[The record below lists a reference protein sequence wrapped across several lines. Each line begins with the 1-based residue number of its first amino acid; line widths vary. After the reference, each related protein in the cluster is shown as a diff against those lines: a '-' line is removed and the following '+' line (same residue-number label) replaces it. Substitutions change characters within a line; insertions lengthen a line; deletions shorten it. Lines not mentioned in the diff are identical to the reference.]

1 MQKDKLHTESAFP
14 PPAVRAEKSFFKDA
28 LRALTTRT
36 RGAFFVDLL
45 VLVFSFLLSRT
56 HALFGVY
63 PFALALVCALRAHTL
78 AAFFGAVAGALTM
91 ESTALLY
98 VLLYALALLLRLF
111 LSALLPRFFESRGLF
126 DEHPLYRV
134 LEASLVGA
142 AMAAYELA
150 LFGIYDYTVLFALGA
165 VLLPPLLTLLY
176 AAFVETDITLS
187 ALVGREKYRKDDI
200 SRTGANALFLQLGGL
215 ALAASLVLSLRPF
228 SLFGLSVARFAIAS
242 VTLFISRRFGG
253 VRGSCAGLILGLT
266 EELSLAPAYGL
277 LGLLSGLYG
286 ALGVPLSLLCSV
298 LAAGGYA
305 VYTGG
310 LSGFLSLVPE
320 LAVSALIT
328 FPFLRAVK
336 TVSADF
342 FAIREKNGEE
352 KLPTVD
358 TGDFAAAYREIST
371 LLSASAESEREE
383 APEALCKRVMGNAC
397 RRCAFGG
404 ACAESEA
411 VLDALKTGN
420 GEGILCAS
428 LEKMRGALASARAAL
443 YEKKRQSDA
452 LSLEYSLHARLSEEK
467 KEKSLLCVR
476 EDKEASERVFKAL
489 GELGIPVRAV
499 CVLGKRR
506 RRVSVTVKEKA
517 KVDKDAIAALASRT
531 LFESL
536 VFVSEEKRSGERV
549 LYFAGEQRYTVSLAT
564 ASRGKSADEPSGD
577 RTASFSGED
586 GMAYAV
592 LSDGMGSG
600 ASAADAAALSVGAL
614 SSLISAGAKEETALS
629 LVGSL
634 LCASEA
640 ERTVA
645 LDLLSV
651 DLYSGKVAFYKS
663 GGAASFMKR
672 EHSLYRIRARTIPMG
687 ALYKAETEKIELE
700 ASEGDLLILLSD
712 GVMGE
717 KDDGG
722 WLKNLLLSSP
732 SDDLALLCARILDA
746 AERESAGGDDRTV
759 LLLRLDAPV
768 SARRGA

>member
-1 MQKDKLHTESAFP
+1 MQKDKLHTEGVFP
-14 PPAVRAEKSFFKDA
+14 PPAVREEKSFLKDA

-36 RGAFFVDLL
+36 RGAFFVDAL
-45 VLVFSFLLSRT
+45 VLVFSFLLART

-63 PFALALVCALRAHTL
+63 PFALALVCALRAHTV
-78 AAFFGAVAGALTM
+78 AAFLGAVAGAVTM
-91 ESTALLY
+91 ESAAPLYILLY
-98 VLLYALALLLRLF
+98 IIALLLRLL
-111 LSALLPRFFESRGLF
+111 LSAVLSRFFESRGLF

-134 LEASLVGA
+134 LEASLIGA

-165 VLLPPLLTLLY
+165 VLLPPLITLLY
-176 AAFVETDITLS
+176 AAFVETDMTLS
-187 ALVGREKYRKDDI
+187 ALVGREKYQKDDA

-215 ALAASLVLSLRPF
+215 ALAVSLVLSLRPF
-228 SLFGLSVARFAIAS
+228 TLFGLSLARFAIAS
-242 VTLFISRRFGG
+242 LTLFISRRFGG
-253 VRGSCAGLILGLT
+253 VRGSCAGLILGLA

-286 ALGVPLSLLCSV
+286 ALGVPLSLLSSV

-328 FPFLRAVK
+328 FPLLRAVK

-342 FAIREKNGEE
+342 FSVKEKSEEE
-352 KLPTVD
+352 KSPACA
-358 TGDFAAAYREIST
+358 GDFAAAYREIST

-397 RRCAFGG
+397 RRCTFGG

-411 VLDALKTGN
+411 VLSALKTGN

-428 LEKMRGALASARAAL
+428 LEKMRGSLASARAAL

-467 KEKSLLCVR
+467 KEKSLLSAS
-476 EDKEASERVFKAL
+476 EDKEATERVLKAF
-489 GELGIPVRAV
+489 GEVGIPVRTA
-499 CVLGKRR
+499 CVLGKRC
-506 RRVSVTVKEKA
+506 RRVFVTVKEKA
-517 KVDKDAIAALASRT
+517 RVDKDAIAALASRT

-536 VFVSEEKRSGERV
+536 VPVSEEKRGGERV
-549 LYFAGEQRYTVSLAT
+549 LYFASEQRYTVSLAT

-586 GMAYAV
+586 GIAYAV

-600 ASAADAAALSVGAL
+600 ASAADAAALSAGAL
-614 SSLISAGAKEETALS
+614 SSLISAGAREETALS

-645 LDLLSV
+645 LDRLSV
-651 DLYSGKVAFYKS
+651 DLYSGRVVFHKS

-687 ALYKAETEKIELE
+687 ALYKAQSEKIELE
-700 ASEGDLLILLSD
+700 AREGDLLILLSD

-722 WLKNLLLSSP
+722 WLKALLLSSP
-732 SDDLALLCARILDA
+732 LGDLSLLASRILDA
-746 AERESAGGDDRTV
+746 AERESAGADDRTV
-759 LLLRLDAPV
+759 LLLRLDAAQ

>member
-1 MQKDKLHTESAFP
+1 MNNEKKLKESAFP
-14 PPAVRAEKSFFKDA
+14 PPAVYQGRSFFKEG
-28 LRALTTRT
+28 LRALATRT
-36 RGAFFVDLL
+36 RGELFVDAL
-45 VLVFSFLLSRT
+45 VLVFAFLLSRT

-63 PFALALVCALRAHTL
+63 PFALALVCALRAHTV
-78 AAFFGAVAGALTM
+78 AAFLGAVAGALTM
-91 ESTALLY
+91 ESAALLY
-98 VLLYALALLLRLF
+98 ILLYTLAFLLRLL
-111 LSALLPRFFESRGLF
+111 LSALLPRFFESRALF

-142 AMAAYELA
+142 LMAAYELA

-165 VLLPPLLTLLY
+165 VLFPPLLTLLY

-187 ALVGREKYRKDDI
+187 SLVGRGAYQKSDP

-215 ALAASLVLSLRPF
+215 ALAVSLVLSLRPF
-228 SLFGLSVARFAIAS
+228 ALFGLSVARFAVCAL
-242 VTLFISRRFGG
+242 TLFISRRFGG
-253 VRGSCAGLILGLT
+253 VRGASAGLVLGLF
-266 EELSLAPAYGL
+266 EELLFAPAYGL

-286 ALGVPLSLLCSV
+286 TLGVPLSLVCSV

-305 VYTGG
+305 AYTGG

-320 LAVSALIT
+320 LAVSALLT

-342 FAIREKNGEE
+342 FSVREAPE
-352 KLPTVD
+352 KEAEQPPV
-358 TGDFAAAYREIST
+358 GDFAAAYREISA
-371 LLSASAESEREE
+371 LLSVSAEGEREE

-397 RRCAFGG
+397 RKCAFGG
-404 ACAESEA
+404 ACAECEA
-411 VLDALKTGN
+411 VLNALKTGN
-420 GEGILCAS
+420 GEGILCQS
-428 LEKMRGALASARAAL
+428 LEKMQGALASARAAR

-452 LSLEYSLHARLSEEK
+452 LSLEYSLHARLFEEK
-467 KEKSLLCVR
+467 REARLLSER
-476 EDKEASERVFKAL
+476 EDREMSERAL
-489 GELGIPVRAV
+489 AALKTGGINALSVT
-499 CVLGKRR
+499 VLGKRCR
-506 RRVSVTVKEKA
+506 RARVTVKDKA
-517 KVDKDAIAALASRT
+517 RVDAAAVAALLSDV
-531 LFESL
+531 LSESL
-536 VFVSEEKRSGERV
+536 SPVSKERRGGARA
-549 LYFAGEQRYTVSLAT
+549 LYFASEQRYTVSLAT
-564 ASRGKSADEPSGD
+564 ASRGKSATELSGD
-577 RTASFSGED
+577 RTASFFGED

-600 ASAADAAALSVGAL
+600 ASAADAAALSAGAL
-614 SSLISAGAKEETALS
+614 SSLISAGAREETALS

-651 DLYSGKVAFYKS
+651 DLYSGRVVFHKS

-687 ALYKAETEKIELE
+687 ALYKAQSEKIELE
-700 ASEGDLLILLSD
+700 AREGDLLILLSD

-722 WLKNLLLSSP
+722 WLKALLLSSP
-732 SDDLALLCARILDA
+732 LGDLSLLASRILDA
-746 AERESAGGDDRTV
+746 AERESAGADDRTV
-759 LLLRLDAPV
+759 LLLRLDAAQ